1 MTATTPLAR
10 PSRQG
15 SPQRLA
21 RATALLYL
29 TVIVAGVVAQ
39 MAISERLV
47 VPGDAVATAT
57 NILAQPG
64 LFQLGFTLYLIEM
77 TAQVAQVTLLY
88 FLLRPA
94 GRRVALVAL
103 VVGLVGCTIKTLSRL
118 FYIAPL
124 LVLGEGGA
132 LAAFSTVQREALAL
146 VFLRLNDQ
154 AAGMALSF
162 FGLSTLLNGLLVFRS
177 GFLPRLL
184 GLLSIV
190 GGLGWLT
197 YLYPP
202 LGDVALP
209 LVLLVGLIGSAAD
222 ILWLL
227 IKGVDAERWAR
238 RAAEAA

>member
-1 MTATTPLAR
+1 MTTDLLRAGT
-10 PSRQG
+10 SRRDG
-15 SPQRLA
+15 SPQLLA
-21 RATALLYL
+21 RTTALLYVI
-29 TVIVAGVVAQ
+29 VIVAGVVAQ
-39 MAISERLV
+39 MLISERLV
-47 VPGDAVATAT
+47 VAGDAAATAA
-57 NILAQPG
+57 NVLAQPG

-94 GRRVALVAL
+94 GRRFALVAL
-103 VVGLVGCTIKTLSRL
+103 VIGLVGCTLKTLSRL

-132 LAAFSTVQREALAL
+132 LEAFSVGQREALAL

-154 AAGMALSF
+154 AAGMALAF
-162 FGLSTLLNGLLVFRS
+162 FGSSTLLNGILVYRS

-202 LGDVALP
+202 LGDAALP
-209 LVLLVGLIGSAAD
+209 VVLLIGLVGSAAD

-227 IKGVDAERWAR
+227 IKGVDVERWAR
-238 RAAEAA
+238 RAAA

>member
-1 MTATTPLAR
+1 MTTDLLRAGT
-10 PSRQG
+10 SRRDG
-15 SPQRLA
+15 SPQLLA
-21 RATALLYL
+21 RTTALLYVI
-29 TVIVAGVVAQ
+29 VIVAGVVAQ
-39 MAISERLV
+39 MLISERLV
-47 VPGDAVATAT
+47 VAGDAAATAA

-88 FLLRPA
+88 FLLRRA
-94 GRRVALVAL
+94 GRRFALVAL
-103 VVGLVGCTIKTLSRL
+103 VIGLVGCTLKTLSRL

-132 LAAFSTVQREALAL
+132 LAAFSVGQREALAL

-154 AAGMALSF
+154 AAGMALAF
-162 FGLSTLLNGLLVFRS
+162 FGSSTLLNGILVYRS

-202 LGDVALP
+202 LGDAALP
-209 LVLLVGLIGSAAD
+209 VVLLIGLVGSAAD

-227 IKGVDAERWAR
+227 IKGVDVERWAR
-238 RAAEAA
+238 RAAA